1 MRRLGWLWLAS
12 VLACAALV
20 LAVVVPLGPPWR
32 PAAAVAFACVGP
44 GASLV
49 PLLGLKD
56 RAMEFV
62 LVMPVSFAVVILSA
76 AALFYP
82 GLWSPYRQLAIL
94 LAICASAQLW
104 RLIVTRRGLPD
115 FGLSLPDSGL
125 SKLPVPPRTLLI
137 DEHKSR
143 FHDAR
148 DAAW

>member
-1 MRRLGWLWLAS
+1 
-12 VLACAALV
+12 LV

-94 LAICASAQLW
+94 LAICASGLLW
-104 RLIVTRRGLPD
+104 RLVVTRRGLPE
-115 FGLSLPDSGL
+115 SRL
-125 SKLPVPPRTLLI
+125 SKLTVPSRRLLI
-137 DEHKSR
+137 DEQKSPLR
-143 FHDAR
+143 DAR
-148 DAAW
+148 DAAR